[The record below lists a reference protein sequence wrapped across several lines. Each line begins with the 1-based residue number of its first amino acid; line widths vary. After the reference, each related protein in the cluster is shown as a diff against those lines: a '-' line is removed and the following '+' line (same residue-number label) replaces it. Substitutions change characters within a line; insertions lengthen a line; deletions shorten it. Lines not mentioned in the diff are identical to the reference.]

1 MEKQQTPFVLTDGEK
16 LSILFTRDGRSIDEL
31 AKAWGKNRSTLW
43 RYQATPKLKKDVI
56 KKACEI
62 LSVPESVFDRRL
74 NADNLLRLLDEMQ
87 DDIQRLKD
95 AKASQESI
103 NIALIERV
111 QQLEA
116 ENKKLKIL
124 QN

>member
-1 MEKQQTPFVLTDGEK
+1 M
-16 LSILFTRDGRSIDEL
+16 
-31 AKAWGKNRSTLW
+31 
-43 RYQATPKLKKDVI
+43 I